1 MIIIG
6 SWNIRGLNSSYKQK
20 MTQQWVAKNNLDLIG
35 MLEPRIQPVNIQ
47 AVEKG
52 LGLHGWKFISNES
65 QHPLC
70 RILIGWNTQKVTTS
84 LVSFASQWIT
94 CDVVS
99 LLDCRRI
106 RVTMVY
112 AFNTPTQRKSLWN
125 YLGDQHANGNQDSWV
140 VLGDFNATH
149 SLADRHGGDGNWYGH
164 MDDFQNCVHSA
175 ELMQIPSKG
184 LHFTWHNGQ
193 HHDRTILRK
202 LDWAFANQHLL
213 MEWPAVQAN
222 FQARLVSDHSPIVVS
237 LKPDP
242 ASEEQV

>member
-1 MIIIG
+1 
-6 SWNIRGLNSSYKQK
+6 

-70 RILIGWNTQKVTTS
+70 RIMIGWNTQKVATS

-106 RVTMVY
+106 RVTMV
-112 AFNTPTQRKSLWN
+112 AAVRSAWETEAIGNPISRLTSKLRVLKGIFSKLHKKHTNNISSRVERAKEDWQRAQLDMERNISDASLDRSYGAYWRSIPE
-125 YLGDQHANGNQDSWV
+125 DH
-140 VLGDFNATH
+140 
-149 SLADRHGGDGNWYGH
+149 LARRG
-164 MDDFQNCVHSA
+164 
-175 ELMQIPSKG
+175 
-184 LHFTWHNGQ
+184 
-193 HHDRTILRK
+193 
-202 LDWAFANQHLL
+202 
-213 MEWPAVQAN
+213 
-222 FQARLVSDHSPIVVS
+222 
-237 LKPDP
+237 
-242 ASEEQV
+242 

>member
-20 MTQQWVAKNNLDLIG
+20 MTQQWVAKNNLDLIE
-35 MLEPRIQPVNIQ
+35 MLETRIQPVNIQ

-70 RILIGWNTQKVTTS
+70 RIMIGWNTKKVATS

-94 CDVVS
+94 CDVV
-99 LLDCRRI
+99 R
-106 RVTMVY
+106 
-112 AFNTPTQRKSLWN
+112 
-125 YLGDQHANGNQDSWV
+125 
-140 VLGDFNATH
+140 DFNATL

-164 MDDFQNCVHSA
+164 MDDFQNCIHSA
-175 ELMQIPSKG
+175 ELMQIPSNG
-184 LHFTWHNGQ
+184 MHFTWHNGQ
-193 HHDRTILRK
+193 QHDRTILRK

-213 MEWPAVQAN
+213 MEWPAVQAT
-222 FQARLVSDHSPIVVS
+222 FQARLVSDHSPIVCS
-237 LKPDP
+237 SAFGLGDRGHRKPNQSPDI
-242 ASEEQV
+242 